1 MFFYFSYKL
10 GRALQPNNSLL
21 SLTRAGMIAGG
32 LSSLIYCPVQGIKCV
47 AQADD
52 VSSAKALRQLTD
64 DFRNPFGI
72 YRGLVPTLAY
82 TVPAQAAFYLSFEV
96 ALVRL
101 PPVFAGLWRQL
112 VAGGLAGIVEFTIG
126 MPMDTLKTRCQVS
139 TARASAGGGVLS
151 VLGQLWR
158 EEGVAGFYRGYKWA
172 VLRAFPANGAAMV
185 GIEIANRL
193 LARAGSA

>member
-64 DFRNPFGI
+64 DFRNPLGI

-139 TARASAGGGVLS
+139 TARASSGGGVLS